1 MYGNEVGGVSQLK
14 KDCIDKLIDEMKLLT
29 AKKWSFTLIS
39 FMKYVYMVVDI
50 LPCFKVIVQSNCKI
64 IRTFN
69 KELENNVYLPLSWN
83 WSNGIKIFFV

>member
-29 AKKWSFTLIS
+29 AKKWNFTLIS

-50 LPCFKVIVQSNCKI
+50 LPCFKVIVQSNYKI

-69 KELENNVYLPLSWN
+69 KELVNNVYLPLSWN
-83 WSNGIKIFFV
+83 WSNDMKLFF